1 MFLRK
6 SSPNAAHGMAK
17 LILTSAARA
26 DMVEIDEWGYQQF
39 GEEVADNYSRKLHDA
54 FGQLSGHPLSGK
66 AVPEYGKA
74 YRCLVHQKHRI
85 FYAVKDDAVRIVRI
99 LHHAMD
105 AKRVL
110 AAR

>member
-1 MFLRK
+1 MT
-6 SSPNAAHGMAK
+6 K
-17 LILTSAARA
+17 LILTPAARG

-39 GEEVADNYSRKLHDA
+39 GKEVADNYSSKLFSA
-54 FGQLSGHPLSGK
+54 FDQLADYPLSGK

-74 YRCLVHQKHRI
+74 YRCLIHRRHRI
-85 FYAVKDDAVRIVRI
+85 FYAVNDDVVRIIRI

-110 AAR
+110 KGAPK